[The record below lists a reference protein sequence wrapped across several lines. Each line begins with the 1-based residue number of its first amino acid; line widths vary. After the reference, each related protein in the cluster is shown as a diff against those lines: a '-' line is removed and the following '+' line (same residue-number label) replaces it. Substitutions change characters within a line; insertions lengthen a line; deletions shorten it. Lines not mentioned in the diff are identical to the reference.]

1 MPPQDPNLPEGT
13 DSIIDGTA
21 DLRAASGSGVTGT
34 SSAGY
39 GSSGLGSSGLGSS
52 GMGSSGLSSSG
63 MGSAGAD
70 MGSSAGSFMD
80 DEPSSLGSDMSNVA
94 RSAGSGTDVQSL
106 KAQAS
111 DKARDVASQGKER
124 AAEALDSVSRMVSE
138 TADTVD
144 ERLGPQYG
152 NYVRKAADA
161 LDGFNDSIRN
171 KQVDELFDDARN
183 LVRQSPAVAIG
194 AAAAIG
200 FLLVRL
206 VRSGMPASAGSDDD
220 YYASSL
226 SSTAG
231 IPPRVDNSYDPV
243 A

>member
-13 DSIIDGTA
+13 DNIIDGA
-21 DLRAASGSGVTGT
+21 GDLGSASGSGMTGT
-34 SSAGY
+34 SGY
-39 GSSGLGSSGLGSS
+39 GSASG
-52 GMGSSGLSSSG
+52 GMGMSSS
-63 MGSAGAD
+63 S
-70 MGSSAGSFMD
+70 GSFMD
-80 DEPSSLGSDMSNVA
+80 DQPSTIGSAASKVG
-94 RSAGSGTDVQSL
+94 GSVDVQSL
-106 KAQAS
+106 KSQAS
-111 DKARDVASQGKER
+111 DKARDMASQGKDK
-124 AAEALDSVSRMVSE
+124 ATEAMDSVSRLVSE

-206 VRSGMPASAGSDDD
+206 VKSGMPASTSSDDD
-220 YYASSL
+220 YYASGSDRL
-226 SSTAG
+226 QG

>member
-13 DSIIDGTA
+13 DSIIDGTS
-21 DLRAASGSGVTGT
+21 DLGSGSGMSGT
-34 SSAGY
+34 SGTGY
-39 GSSGLGSSGLGSS
+39 GSSGGSGLGSS
-52 GMGSSGLSSSG
+52 TGSG
-63 MGSAGAD
+63 MGMS
-70 MGSSAGSFMD
+70 SSAGSFMD
-80 DEPSSLGSDMSNVA
+80 DEPSSGGSAMSTTSRA
-94 RSAGSGTDVQSL
+94 TTGGADVQSL

-111 DKARDVASQGKER
+111 DKARDMASQGKDK
-124 AAEALDSVSRMVSE
+124 ATEALDSVSRLVSE

-152 NYVRKAADA
+152 NYVRQAAGA

-171 KQVDELFDDARN
+171 KQVDELLDDARN

-194 AAAAIG
+194 AAAAVG

-206 VRSGMPASAGSDDD
+206 VRSGMPASTGSDDD
-220 YYASSL
+220 YYASG
-226 SSTAG
+226 SSSFAG
-231 IPPRVDNSYDPV
+231 TPPRVDNSYDPV

>member
-13 DSIIDGTA
+13 DSIIDGA
-21 DLRAASGSGVTGT
+21 GDLSSVAGTGLTGT
-34 SSAGY
+34 SGGAGY
-39 GSSGLGSSGLGSS
+39 GSSGSSSS
-52 GMGSSGLSSSG
+52 TNMSTGMGSSSDG
-63 MGSAGAD
+63 
-70 MGSSAGSFMD
+70 FMD
-80 DEPSSLGSDMSNVA
+80 DVKSQASSAASQVA
-94 RSAGSGTDVQSL
+94 DKVGGGADVQSL
-106 KAQAS
+106 KSQAS
-111 DKARDVASQGKER
+111 DKARDIASQGKDK
-124 AAEALDSVSRMVSE
+124 ATEAMDSVSRLVSE

-144 ERLGPQYG
+144 DRLGPQYG

-183 LVRQSPAVAIG
+183 LVRQSPAVALG

-206 VRSGMPASAGSDDD
+206 VRSGMPASTGSDDD
-220 YYASSL
+220 YYTSSG
-226 SSTAG
+226 SSPLAG
-231 IPPRVDNSYDPV
+231 LPPRVDNSYDPI